1 MSYIKT
7 SGAKMAHNIADM
19 TLDQL
24 VLHLIAGELLHIAGG
39 EEFSLPLNDSRAILA
54 FYNQDRKAYWNPDKD
69 TSIQDGEVDR
79 VLAALDT
86 VPKAMAAP
94 AKATAVSQKWQLVK
108 IEAHRFRG
116 LHRHCAEGGLDP
128 KLFELELAAPATLFR
143 GFNGAGKTSLVSAVC
158 WCLTGLGHRSQGLPA
173 PLHECVAVQVA
184 SDDEAEKNGFDI
196 PTIVPIPTEQE
207 LVAVDGVP
215 KVDTWVR
222 LSFRSL
228 IDGREIA
235 VERHLQRDG
244 KKAFKTAAIGLEK
257 LGLSDLA
264 LQVGTLMPGIAAAT
278 RFDDKTT
285 LSQAVSTLTGLRPLA
300 HFGTRSG
307 RLHDRLTDKY
317 SKLAKQEKEASEKAA
332 GAQKQ
337 TLDDLLKESQDLPNL
352 DCVVL
357 PDDSDPETWATGLEE
372 AEKRLKAVEDNAAG
386 EATLILGALP
396 SLTSDLEIKRFGD
409 ALTAAQNCFSGAA
422 LRGLPSIQLVAKLGE
437 LKEADLD
444 AGASVLECIEAEAKS
459 LVERLADADRSD
471 RLRLYGLVAKWHE
484 AVHPG
489 HAFSACP
496 VCDRDLTQPGA
507 IPRDALLD
515 QSVADALEQAR
526 KADAALIKTA
536 SEWERDAMHALRG
549 QLPLGLQPFVSDN
562 VPDDLATV
570 YLAAL
575 SKEVFEQPD
584 FPAVLHKMAPS
595 IVELCHL
602 AWAKAP
608 ERAPLPSATIPSEIP
623 DNEGLRS
630 GIKKV
635 RRAINLARYRAANG
649 DFAKSAVTSVM
660 RSEVQETGIQANR
673 RSVAGQLSVLKTYL
687 EAATVF
693 AGVRRQLDQFKLTC
707 GRWKSACDRIDK
719 LDRAAKAVE
728 PFKRFPALVHDQV
741 AGLILSL
748 DSQATAWSQRMY
760 KAQFLQAPAYA
771 GLDPGKSDG
780 FTFLAAQGKHLVEAH
795 HVMNASALRAY
806 LSAFVLA
813 LWQQVWARSGGI
825 STFLMDDPQDLLDP
839 GNVANLAATV
849 PHLIAAEMSPLIV
862 SNDFGFIPAIEAF
875 VSAHSTAARARRTE
889 VWEFSAISTS
899 KCTVSLA
906 PVADEVRLRCE
917 HWQKTDVNDV
927 TLARAFVHP
936 VRVRIEIKLW
946 DLLASDPAVLKD
958 PTLND
963 LLGKIANARNRGERP
978 FNEDPFRKL
987 IELPALKASAP
998 FRDAINKA
1006 HHGKADQLTP
1016 IDADVVRGGYEDVFA
1031 AIDAC
1036 WLAYARFMGR
1046 LPPEQAVAE
1055 ATKAPAE
1062 PNVVPFSTKPISV
1075 VGRLAA
1081 HESGAPL
1088 TTIEDA
1094 KDKFEFASMGDVSLF
1109 TLRAPTLGLVAFP
1122 GQTLIVS
1129 LTAEVRN
1136 GDFAVVQTP
1145 GRTYA
1150 RRIGI
1155 DKADPSRIAL
1165 ESMPSAHSRAP
1176 QTHFVQRSSATLNK
1190 IVGVL
1195 FDETVP
1201 AKSQDEAIPATTSAI
1216 LSQVVAAAVVVGDSA
1231 FPVAPDRGHV
1241 LLGRAPDLS
1250 QLAGRILAV
1259 VTRRD
1264 VHSAEHFA
1272 YLKRLGKQMPGSS
1285 SVYYLE
1291 NVGQTGEGEFVQFP
1305 GAGGSVAG
1313 ISVVDD
1319 IWKVHGTIF

>member
-1 MSYIKT
+1 MPR
-7 SGAKMAHNIADM
+7 NIAEL
-19 TLDQL
+19 TLDE
-24 VLHLIAGELLHIAGG
+24 VVRDLIGGTALQIAGG

-79 VLAALDT
+79 VLSSLDI
-86 VPKAMAAP
+86 VPKVVVASDD
-94 AKATAVSQKWQLVK
+94 TAQIPQKWKLVK

-116 LHRHCAEGGLDP
+116 LHRHCAEEGADP
-128 KLFELELAAPATLFR
+128 KPFQLELSAPTTLFR
-143 GFNGAGKTSLVSAVC
+143 GFNGAGKTSLASAVC

-173 PLHECVAVQVA
+173 PLHESIAVQVA
-184 SDDEAEKNGFDI
+184 SDDDEAEKISFEI
-196 PTIVPIPTEQE
+196 PPIVPVPTEQE

-228 IDGREIA
+228 IDGREVA
-235 VERHLQRDG
+235 VERRLERDG
-244 KKAFKTAAIGLEK
+244 KKAFKTITTGLEK
-257 LGLSDLA
+257 LGLPDLA

-300 HFGTRSG
+300 HFGKRSQ

-317 SKLAKQEKEASEKAA
+317 PKLAKQEKNATEAAA
-332 GAQKQ
+332 EAQKQ
-337 TLDDLLKESQDLPNL
+337 TLDDLLKEYEDLPDL

-357 PDDSDPETWATGLEE
+357 PNESNPKAWETGLQE
-372 AEKRLKAVEDNAAG
+372 AEKRLKAVEDKATEEAA
-386 EATLILGALP
+386 LILGTLP
-396 SLTSDLEIKRFGD
+396 PLTTDAEIKRFSD

-422 LRGLPSIQLVAKLGE
+422 LRALPSIQLVAKLGE
-437 LKEADLD
+437 LQEADLS
-444 AGASVLECIEAEAKS
+444 AAETVLEGVESEAKK
-459 LVERLADADRSD
+459 LVVRLSDADRSD

-484 AVHPG
+484 TVHPG
-489 HAFSACP
+489 HAFSVCP

-507 IPRDALLD
+507 IATDALLN
-515 QSVADALEQAR
+515 QPVADALEQAR

-536 SEWERDAMHALRG
+536 SEWERDAMRALRG
-549 QLPLGLQPFVSDN
+549 LLPAGLQPFVSDN
-562 VPDDLATV
+562 VPDDLSTI
-570 YLAAL
+570 YITAL
-575 SKEVFEQPD
+575 SEEIFDQPD
-584 FPAVLHKMAPS
+584 FPYALRSMAPG
-595 IVELCHL
+595 IAQLCRL
-602 AWAKAP
+602 AWANAP
-608 ERAPLPSATIPSEIP
+608 TRAPLPDAAIPTEIP
-623 DNEGLRS
+623 DNEGLRNA
-630 GIKKV
+630 IKKV
-635 RRAINLARYRAANG
+635 RRAINLSKYRAAYA
-649 DFAKSAVTSVM
+649 DFAKSAVTGVI
-660 RSEVQETGIQANR
+660 RSEVPETGIQANQ
-673 RSVAGQLSVLKTYL
+673 RSVAGQLSVLKAYL
-687 EAATVF
+687 DAATVF
-693 AGVRRQLDQFKLTC
+693 ASVRRQLAQIKLTC
-707 GRWKSACDRIDK
+707 MKWKSACDRLEK
-719 LDRAAKAVE
+719 LNRAAKAVE

-741 AGLILSL
+741 SGLILSL

-771 GLDPGKSDG
+771 GLDPAKSDG
-780 FTFLAAQGKHLVEAH
+780 LTLLAAHGKHLVEAH

-806 LSAFVLA
+806 LTAFVMA

-825 STFLMDDPQDLLDP
+825 STILMDDPQDLLDP

-849 PHLIAAEMSPLIV
+849 PHLIAAEMNPLV
-862 SNDFGFIPAIEAF
+862 LSNDFGFIPAIEAF
-875 VSAHSTAARARRTE
+875 VSANAIAGQAQRTE

-906 PVADEVRLRCE
+906 PVADEARQRCE
-917 HWQKTDVNDV
+917 HWQTTNVNDV

-946 DLLASDPAVLKD
+946 DLLASDPATLKD

-963 LLGKIANARNRGERP
+963 LLSKIANARNRGERP
-978 FNEDPFRKL
+978 FNEEPFRKL
-987 IELPALKASAP
+987 IDLPQLKAGAP

-1016 IDADVVRGGYEDVFA
+1016 FDAEVVRQGYEAVFA

-1046 LPPEQAVAE
+1046 LPPDQAVAE
-1055 ATKAPAE
+1055 VTRGPAP
-1062 PNVVPFSTKPISV
+1062 PDVVTFSIAPLSV
-1075 VGRLAA
+1075 IGRLAA
-1081 HESGAPL
+1081 HEGGAPL
-1088 TTIEDA
+1088 TSVEDA
-1094 KDKFEFASMGDVSLF
+1094 KDKFDLAGMGNVSLF

-1145 GRTYA
+1145 GKTYA
-1150 RRIGI
+1150 RRVGM

-1165 ESMPSAHSRAP
+1165 ESMPSTNSRVP
-1176 QTHFVQRSSATLNK
+1176 HTHFVQASSATLNK

-1195 FDETVP
+1195 FDETIPV
-1201 AKSQDEAIPATTSAI
+1201 KSQDEAIPATTSAI
-1216 LSQVVAAAVVVGDSA
+1216 LSQVTAAAVVAGDSA
-1231 FPVAPDRGHV
+1231 FPVAPHNGHV
-1241 LLGRAPDLS
+1241 LLGRPPEIS
-1250 QLAGRILAV
+1250 QLEGRILAV
-1259 VTRRD
+1259 VTRQD
-1264 VHSAEHFA
+1264 VHASEHFA

-1305 GAGGSVAG
+1305 GLGSVVAG
-1313 ISVVDD
+1313 VSIVDD
-1319 IWKVHGTIF
+1319 LWKVHGTIF